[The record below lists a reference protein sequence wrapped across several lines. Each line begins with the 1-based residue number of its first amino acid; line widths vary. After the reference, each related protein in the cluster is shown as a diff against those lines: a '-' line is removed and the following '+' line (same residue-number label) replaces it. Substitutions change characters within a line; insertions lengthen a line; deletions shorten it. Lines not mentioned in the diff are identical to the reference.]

1 MDMIGF
7 LSVLRP
13 AAGEPPGALSWW
25 LITAG
30 SDATKV
36 NRWNPGAKHKRD
48 NIGQAAGYPGS
59 RDSRDPGL
67 RCPRPGSGVLVPWF
81 SARGAPLRPPRE
93 GRPAGARWECGE
105 RLRPSPPVQEHD
117 GEARSCREQVPTDK
131 CRAV

>member
-1 MDMIGF
+1 MRPVDMIRF

-30 SDATKV
+30 SDTTKV

-59 RDSRDPGL
+59 RGSRDPALSLG
-67 RCPRPGSGVLVPWF
+67 RAVET
-81 SARGAPLRPPRE
+81 SAEE
-93 GRPAGARWECGE
+93 GRPAGARWE
-105 RLRPSPPVQEHD
+105 
-117 GEARSCREQVPTDK
+117 
-131 CRAV
+131 

>member
-1 MDMIGF
+1 M
-7 LSVLRP
+7 LRP

-59 RDSRDPGL
+59 RGSRDPAPL
-67 RCPRPGSGVLVPWF
+67 CPRPGSGVLWSRAVVLGLGRAVEAF
-81 SARGAPLRPPRE
+81 VRGA
-93 GRPAGARWECGE
+93 
-105 RLRPSPPVQEHD
+105 S
-117 GEARSCREQVPTDK
+117 
-131 CRAV
+131 